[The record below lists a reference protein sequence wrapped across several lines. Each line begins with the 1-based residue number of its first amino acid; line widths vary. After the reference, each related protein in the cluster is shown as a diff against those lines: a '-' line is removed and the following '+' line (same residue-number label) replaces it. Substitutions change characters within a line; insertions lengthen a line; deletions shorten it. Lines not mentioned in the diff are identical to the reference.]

1 MKLKNKLK
9 NYTKKTIAVKKG
21 LNKQLKNKEAL
32 SLFAYDEFLAN
43 SSYDRIQ
50 KILSKYELFKIIEKI
65 PGDIVEC
72 GVHKGSGIY
81 LYSKFLKLFKPHSL
95 AKVVGFDFFGK
106 PQKVKN
112 KYKLDYMCNLDHR
125 GIGSS
130 KKTIIN
136 NLKKFGI
143 NNVKLISGDVCQT
156 TKQYVKRNLGFRISM
171 LILDV
176 DNYEGTA
183 ECLKNLYPSV
193 TKGGVI
199 IFDEYALESY
209 GESDAVD
216 EFLRDKKLK
225 LKTIPWS
232 STPSA
237 YIIKD

>member
-1 MKLKNKLK
+1 MKLNKKLK

-21 LNKQLKNKEAL
+21 LNKQLNSAQAL
-32 SLFAYDEFLAN
+32 SLLSYDEFLAN
-43 SSYDRIQ
+43 SSFDRIQ
-50 KILSKYELFKIIEKI
+50 KILSKYELFKIVQDV

-81 LYSKFLKLFKPHSL
+81 LYSKFLKLFKPYSL

-112 KYKLDYMCNLDHR
+112 KFKLDHMCNLDHR
-125 GIGSS
+125 GIGSTQ
-130 KKTIIN
+130 KTIFN

-143 NNVKLISGDVCQT
+143 TNVKLVSGDVCQT
-156 TKQYVKRNLGFRISM
+156 TKEYVKKNLGFRISM
-171 LILDV
+171 LVLDV

-183 ECLKNLYPSV
+183 ECLKNLYPNV
-193 TKGGVI
+193 TKGGI
-199 IFDEYALESY
+199 IVFDEYALESY

-216 EFLRDKKLK
+216 EFLRGKKLK

-237 YIIKD
+237 YIIKN